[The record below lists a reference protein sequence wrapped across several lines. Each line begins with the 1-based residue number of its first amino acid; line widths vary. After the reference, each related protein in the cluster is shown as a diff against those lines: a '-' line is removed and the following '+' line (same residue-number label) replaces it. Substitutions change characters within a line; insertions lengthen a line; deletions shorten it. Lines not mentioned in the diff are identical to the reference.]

1 VLTLRNLLPRVDT
14 ASLKAS
20 GMHTASVVMRVTD
33 AATWPPEQGSLVPP
47 HERLL
52 VAHPL
57 LHPPRLQLPDHTGM
71 QEPRR
76 GAEEEEEVVSSADA
90 RRTPLRAE
98 RVRGLGGLQSD
109 LEGERGGGGGREG
122 GCNVEGCEGGL
133 LWVAAGPAFVTHR
146 AWTAWVAAA
155 RRVPNACL
163 LLSSALIPDARENLE
178 ETARA
183 FGLPTARVRVCVRW
197 RPPALSASPAI
208 HRRLAHPEV
217 VLALSEGAKVRRALV
232 SIENTFYII
241 SVSIH
246 QSIHQSIRC
255 VGHPDH
261 AISSNYTCRYM

>member
-1 VLTLRNLLPRVDT
+1 
-14 ASLKAS
+14 
-20 GMHTASVVMRVTD
+20 
-33 AATWPPEQGSLVPP
+33 
-47 HERLL
+47 
-52 VAHPL
+52 
-57 LHPPRLQLPDHTGM
+57 
-71 QEPRR
+71 
-76 GAEEEEEVVSSADA
+76 
-90 RRTPLRAE
+90 
-98 RVRGLGGLQSD
+98 
-109 LEGERGGGGGREG
+109 
-122 GCNVEGCEGGL
+122 VEGCEGGL